1 MNQTPLLSDL
11 YAALAGGLVQP
22 QHLLSAGLFVL
33 ALAIGWFGA
42 RRLRDRVQRR
52 YAAARDA
59 GQAASQAFRLSMGG
73 IDRLAFPAIMLAVLL
88 LGREILRAFGVF
100 RGAADAPLLHLII
113 TLVAAL
119 VGIRLVI
126 YILRR
131 AFPGVAMLANF
142 ERAIAML
149 IWLGVALHVG
159 GVLTDVVDWLEETTL
174 PIGKTHVSL
183 WLVLIGLLSLAVTV
197 LVALWLGSVVEARLL
212 ASSLD
217 SSLRL
222 VLARVAK
229 ALLLVLAVLIGLSAV
244 GMDLTV
250 LSVFSGAL
258 GVGLGLGLQRIA
270 SNYVSG
276 FILLLDRS
284 LRLGDMITVDKYHGF
299 VAEISTRYTVLRGLD
314 GTEAILPNEIL
325 ISSPVTNFTH
335 SDRRSRVGIKV
346 SVAYDS
352 DLKKVKALLIEAA
365 QAHPRALKDPAPGVG
380 ITGLGADGID
390 LEVGLWIS
398 DPEQGKG
405 NVQSD
410 VWEAVLARFR
420 AAGIE
425 IPFPQREVRITHV
438 NPAPPLGD

>member
-11 YAALAGGLVQP
+11 YAALAEGLVRP
-22 QHLLSAGLFVL
+22 QHAWVAGLFVISL
-33 ALAIGWFGA
+33 VVGWFGA
-42 RRLRDRVQRR
+42 RRLRDRVRHR

-59 GQAASQAFRLSMGG
+59 GHAANQAFRLSMGG
-73 IDRLAFPAIMLAVLL
+73 IDRLAFPAITLAMLLV
-88 LGREILRAFGVF
+88 GREVLRASGVIKS
-100 RGAADAPLLHLII
+100 AADAPLLHLII
-113 TLVAAL
+113 TLVVAL
-119 VGIRLVI
+119 VGIRIVV

-142 ERAIAML
+142 ERAIATL
-149 IWLGVALHVG
+149 IWLIVALHVA
-159 GVLTDVVDWLEETTL
+159 GVLSDVVDWLDETTL

-183 WLVLIGLLSLAVTV
+183 WLVLMGLLSLGVTV
-197 LVALWLGSVVEARLL
+197 LVALWLGSLVEARLL

-222 VLARVAK
+222 VLARLAK

-250 LSVFSGAL
+250 LSVFGGAL

-335 SDRRSRVGIKV
+335 SDRRSRVGVKV
-346 SVAYDS
+346 SVAYNT
-352 DLKKVKALLIEAA
+352 DLKQAKALLIEAA

-390 LEVGLWIS
+390 MEVGLWIS

-410 VWEAVLARFR
+410 VWEAILERFR
-420 AAGIE
+420 AADIQ
-425 IPFPQREVRITHV
+425 IPYTQREVRITHV
-438 NPAPPLGD
+438 NPPPPLGD

>member
-1 MNQTPLLSDL
+1 MNQGTLLSDL
-11 YAALAGGLVQP
+11 YAALAEGLVRP
-22 QHLLSAGLFVL
+22 QHAWVAGLFVISL
-33 ALAIGWFGA
+33 VVGWFGA
-42 RRLRDRVQRR
+42 RRLRDRVRRR
-52 YAAARDA
+52 YAAARDE
-59 GQAASQAFRLSMGG
+59 GHAANQAFRLSMGG
-73 IDRLAFPAIMLAVLL
+73 IDRLAFPAITLAVLL
-88 LGREILRAFGVF
+88 IGRELLRAFGVVKS
-100 RGAADAPLLHLII
+100 AADAPLLQLII
-113 TLVAAL
+113 TLVVAL
-119 VGIRLVI
+119 VGIRLVV
-126 YILRR
+126 YVLRR

-142 ERAIAML
+142 ERAIATL
-149 IWLGVALHVG
+149 IWLIVALHVA
-159 GVLTDVVDWLEETTL
+159 GVLSDVADWLEETTL

-183 WLVLIGLLSLAVTV
+183 WLVLMGLLSLAVTV
-197 LVALWLGSVVEARLL
+197 LVALWLGSIVEARLL

-222 VLARVAK
+222 VLARLAK
-229 ALLLVLAVLIGLSAV
+229 ALLLVFAVLIGLSAV

-250 LSVFSGAL
+250 LSVFGGAL

-335 SDRRSRVGIKV
+335 SDRRSRVGVKV
-346 SVAYDS
+346 SVAYNT
-352 DLKKVKALLIEAA
+352 DLKRAKALLIEAA
-365 QAHPRALKDPAPGVG
+365 QGHPRALKEPAPGVG

-390 LEVGLWIS
+390 MEVGLWIS

-410 VWEAVLARFR
+410 VWEAILERFR
-420 AAGIE
+420 AADIQ
-425 IPFPQREVRITHV
+425 IPYTQREVRITHV
-438 NPAPPLGD
+438 NPSPPLGD

>member
-1 MNQTPLLSDL
+1 MSQAPLLSDL
-11 YAALAGGLVQP
+11 YAAYTEGVIRP
-22 QHLLSAGLFVL
+22 QHLWIAGLFAI
-33 ALAIGWFGA
+33 ALVIGWLGA
-42 RRLRDRVQRR
+42 RRLREGVQRR
-52 YAAARDA
+52 YMAARDQ
-59 GQAASQAFRLSMGG
+59 GHAASHAFRLSMGG
-73 IDRLAFPAIMLAVLL
+73 IDRLAGPAIVLAVLL

-100 RGAADAPLLHLII
+100 KGAVDAPLLHLII

-119 VGIRLVI
+119 GGIRLVV
-126 YILRR
+126 YVLRR
-131 AFPGVAMLANF
+131 AFPGVAMLAIF
-142 ERAIAML
+142 ERALAML
-149 IWLGVALHVG
+149 IWLVVVLHVV
-159 GVLTDVVDWLEETTL
+159 GVLPDVVDWLDETTL

-183 WLVLIGLLSLAVTV
+183 WLILMGLLSLAVTV
-197 LVALWLGSVVEARLL
+197 LVALWLGSIVEARLL

-217 SSLRL
+217 SNLRL
-222 VLARVAK
+222 VLARLAK

-250 LSVFSGAL
+250 LSVFGGAL

-284 LRLGDMITVDKYHGF
+284 LRLGDMITVNDFHGI
-299 VAEISTRYTVLRGLD
+299 VAEISTRYTVLRALD
-314 GTEAILPNEIL
+314 GTEAIVPNEIL

-346 SVAYDS
+346 SVAYNT
-352 DLKKVKALLIEAA
+352 DLKQARGLLLDAA

-380 ITGLGADGID
+380 ITGLGADGINM
-390 LEVGLWIS
+390 EVGLWIS

-410 VWEAVLARFR
+410 VWEAIVERFR
-420 AAGIE
+420 AANIE
-425 IPFPQREVRITHV
+425 IPYPQREVRITHV